1 MACDTITFQLG
12 THYLS
17 RVALRVERL
26 LFAIKE
32 ACSEQHPVI
41 HNAALN
47 ALFEIIKLTEKP
59 ELKGR
64 FLQEFM
70 RIEHALNKSDEPTQA
85 LDLSALSD
93 QTHVLSQLVGQFGGD
108 IYTDP
113 FLHAT
118 SLTSTGHTCDG
129 EFYAP
134 QLLFW
139 LESEANTRQKDL
151 VHWLKQLEPLQN
163 TVQVYLSLLRDSAHF
178 ETVIPEN
185 GFYQCPLP
193 HNNKTSCHLILVQ
206 IDKQRGQIP
215 KMQIGHHG
223 LSLRLCEAKTMREIH
238 DQNNPLELSI
248 CEL

>member
-1 MACDTITFQLG
+1 MARDTITFQLG

-26 LFAIKE
+26 LFTIKE
-32 ACSEQHPVI
+32 ASLEQHPVI

-47 ALFEIIKLTEKP
+47 DLFEIIKLTEKP

-70 RIEHALNKSDEPTQA
+70 RIEHALNKSSELASETDF
-85 LDLSALSD
+85 SALFN
-93 QTHVLSQLVGQFGGD
+93 QTQMLSQLVGPFGGD

-118 SLTSTGHTCDG
+118 GLTSTGHTSEG
-129 EFYAP
+129 ELYAP

-139 LESEANTRQKDL
+139 LESEANTRQKNL
-151 VHWLKQLEPLQN
+151 IHWLKQLEPLQD
-163 TVQVYLSLLRDSAHF
+163 TVQVYLSLLRDTAHF
-178 ETVIPEN
+178 EKIIPEN

-193 HNNKTSCHLILVQ
+193 HNNKTSCHLILVR
-206 IDKQRGQIP
+206 IKKQNAQIP

-223 LSLRLCEAKTMREIH
+223 LSLRLCEAKTMQEIH
-238 DQNNPLELSI
+238 DQSSPLELSI

>member
-26 LFAIKE
+26 LFTIQE
-32 ACSEQHPVI
+32 ASKEQHPVI
-41 HNAALN
+41 HHAALHD
-47 ALFEIIKLTEKP
+47 LFELIKLTEKP

-70 RIEHALNKSDEPTQA
+70 RIEHALNKTAPENITINF
-85 LDLSALSD
+85 SALSH
-93 QTHVLSQLVGQFGGD
+93 QIQILHQLVGQFGEH
-108 IYTDP
+108 IHQDP

-118 SLTSTGHTCDG
+118 GLSLSAHGTEG
-129 EFYAP
+129 ELYAP

-139 LESEANTRQKDL
+139 LESEACARQADL
-151 VHWLKQLEPLQN
+151 IRWLKQLEPLHN
-163 TVQVYLSLLRDSAHF
+163 TVQVYLSLLRDTAVF
-178 ETVIPEN
+178 EKITPQN
-185 GFYQCPLP
+185 GFYQRPLP
-193 HNNKTSCHLILVQ
+193 HSHKTACHLILVR
-206 IDKQRGQIP
+206 IKKQNAQIP

-223 LSLRLCEAKTMREIH
+223 LSLRICEAKTMREIH
-238 DQNNPLELSI
+238 EQSSPLELSI